1 MSPEDQAHFPAE
13 MVAGEG
19 GGPSA
24 EESVCSRMPDKK
36 RGSTGM
42 NSVSSEVGGEEGG
55 GEGGI
60 PWLTAWTA
68 GVESELQLPA
78 YTTATATRDLRHIYD
93 LHHSSRQCRIVNPL
107 SKGRD

>member
-68 GVESELQLPA
+68 GVES
-78 YTTATATRDLRHIYD
+78 RF
-93 LHHSSRQCRIVNPL
+93 CRMNNREPL
-107 SKGRD
+107 KAFKQDNH